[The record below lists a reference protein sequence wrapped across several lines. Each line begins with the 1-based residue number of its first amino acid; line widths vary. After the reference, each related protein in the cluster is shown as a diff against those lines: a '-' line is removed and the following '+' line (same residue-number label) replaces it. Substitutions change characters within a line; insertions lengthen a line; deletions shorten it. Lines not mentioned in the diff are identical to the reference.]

1 MVVVKR
7 RMKLSLIVLALCGS
21 ACSSSPSPPG
31 TSHEA
36 EFRELLERV
45 EDRPGLEAIKALHQQ
60 LDDDQDGTIEPSETG
75 DFIKADLKFE
85 GDRRREKVFHDK
97 DAEITVADL
106 WVTWA
111 KSEVYNW
118 TVDQTVDWLKH
129 SIDLPQ
135 YTQHFIDNKVDGT
148 KLPLAASDPSYLS
161 KKIGITNPIH
171 KSKISLKA
179 MDVVLFG
186 PPKEPTNW
194 LKDIIL
200 TVLLVALVSA
210 LIWAYN
216 QKKRSE
222 EHLAKMMKDMESLT
236 NAERILQDMQ
246 SNMGNGG
253 EGQFSAHLDQA
264 GGGGEQEMG
273 RLREEVEILRGE
285 LHRAEVE
292 LEDKCW
298 VAPTVLQHWLQ
309 LTYELESQVY
319 NDKRRTA
326 ETQMEIA
333 KDAYEKLKRNRSS
346 LVGAFVSTHGR
357 SIEDLDKSI
366 LDAKTSLLEVTQDLT
381 ERSRRWRQIETLSG
395 VSIVNNPGL
404 LTLQKN
410 KDF

>member
-1 MVVVKR
+1 M
-7 RMKLSLIVLALCGS
+7 LTEDGEDGS
-21 ACSSSPSPPG
+21 NG
-31 TSHEA
+31 NNVN
-36 EFRELLERV
+36 LV
-45 EDRPGLEAIKALHQQ
+45 Q
-60 LDDDQDGTIEPSETG
+60 
-75 DFIKADLKFE
+75 FE
-85 GDRRREKVFHDK
+85 GDRRREKLFHNK

-298 VAPTVLQHWLQ
+298 VAPTVLQVNKCLFKWRFCSCFTNLLIPYTLPRHTLI
-309 LTYELESQVY
+309 LLFIVPTNLE
-319 NDKRRTA
+319 
-326 ETQMEIA
+326 I
-333 KDAYEKLKRNRSS
+333 
-346 LVGAFVSTHGR
+346 
-357 SIEDLDKSI
+357 
-366 LDAKTSLLEVTQDLT
+366 
-381 ERSRRWRQIETLSG
+381 
-395 VSIVNNPGL
+395 
-404 LTLQKN
+404 
-410 KDF
+410 